1 MLLIASRMTACVE
14 RPTKVVTIT
23 TLPERK
29 LPERFQR
36 GIPSILSKV
45 IHKVTEHS

>member
-14 RPTKVVTIT
+14 RPTKVVTIR
-23 TLPERK
+23 RK